1 MSKILKSKKYQIIS
15 NVKVDIRT
23 EFELVNKALKAVT
36 SFSGEPISGLI
47 IEDNVIFLCWGCSK
61 RDDKDVNF
69 EQITDN
75 DTFKS
80 ISKRIQKHIE
90 DNYYLYCSEETTNI
104 PEEDRYDSYSED
116 CYLGCRIST
125 ELKEEK
131 MFYQM
136 KGYFIFAKVIPSWI
150 TLEK

>member
-1 MSKILKSKKYQIIS
+1 MALWLCLPYIVLLPFHILIKNKIK
-15 NVKVDIRT
+15 T
-23 EFELVNKALKAVT
+23 
-36 SFSGEPISGLI
+36 
-47 IEDNVIFLCWGCSK
+47 
-61 RDDKDVNF
+61 
-69 EQITDN
+69 
-75 DTFKS
+75 
-80 ISKRIQKHIE
+80 ISKRIQKYIE
-90 DNYYLYCSEETTNI
+90 DNSYLYYSEETTNI

-125 ELKEEK
+125 ELEEDK